1 MKHLELKMAHNKENG
16 CSPIVYSQHSQE
28 NVYDFPRVYTLHSQK
43 GGVGKTSI
51 ALAIAGFAA
60 FHNDK
65 KTLIIDA
72 DLTGTSLLDIP
83 ETVSDHGK
91 KYFNDFILANP
102 SEFGK
107 HTPVTSDQA
116 KQKAEDTEK
125 KFCWNIPKGNG
136 KIFCMPGSPLVEDM
150 QKIVPLISQED
161 HLKFFRHRLEDI
173 LATATLAGFEVII
186 IDHSPG
192 LLGLSKAS
200 LLMVADQAVS
210 HFGEEKHPNGPTRLD
225 RLYRASASGVSKIR
239 IAANAILVTTFDP
252 VDYRASV
259 PSYSF
264 ILAKMKKGLNSL
276 DALYGCVDMIFNK
289 VPEHLEP
296 VFEIPKVLNEVK
308 GLPGRNVHEDLIGYF
323 DARAKEVG
331 ADVATNVENFEMSRI
346 LEAVKNLKTKQEPE
360 YAQWENWCYHVGK
373 ASRLYVKPREKLLAA
388 KKDHEKNNSQ

>member
-1 MKHLELKMAHNKENG
+1 MADN
-16 CSPIVYSQHSQE
+16 QE
-28 NVYDFPRVYTLHSQK
+28 NDLHFPRIYTLHSQK

-65 KTLIIDA
+65 KALIIDA

-107 HTPVTSDQA
+107 HTPVTSGQA

-125 KFCWNIPKGNG
+125 KFCWNIPKGND

-150 QKIVPLISQED
+150 QKIVSLISQED
-161 HLKFFRHRLEDI
+161 HLRFFRHRLEDI
-173 LATATLAGFEVII
+173 LVTATMAGFEVII

-200 LLMVADQAVS
+200 LLMVVDQAVS
-210 HFGEEKHPNGPTRLD
+210 RHSREQHPNGPTRID
-225 RLYRASASGVSKIR
+225 RLYRASVNCVSKTR

-264 ILAKMKKGLNSL
+264 ILEKMKKGFNSL

-289 VPEHLEP
+289 APEGVDTVDKIPEVLK
-296 VFEIPKVLNEVK
+296 EIK
-308 GLPGRNVHEDLIGYF
+308 GLSDGRNVHKDLIGYF

-331 ADVATNVENFEMSRI
+331 ADAAEYVKDFEMARI

-360 YAQWENWCYHVGK
+360 YANWENWCYHVGK
-373 ASRLYVKPREKLLAA
+373 TSRLYVKPREKLLAA